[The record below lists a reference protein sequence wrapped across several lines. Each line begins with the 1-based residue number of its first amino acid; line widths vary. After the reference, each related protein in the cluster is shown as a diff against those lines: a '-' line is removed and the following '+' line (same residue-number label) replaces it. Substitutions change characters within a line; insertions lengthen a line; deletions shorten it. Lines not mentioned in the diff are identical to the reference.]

1 MKYKNFKE
9 TVCKEMQ
16 EDMEKRIIFVS
27 AYELADLLV
36 DKKVVIEGEYSCV
49 STIIKLSND

>member
-16 EDMEKRIIFVS
+16 EDMEKRIIFIS